1 MQVTRRVADGQ
12 IGKVR
17 LGLTEATLFCYAP
30 SILRIYRERYP
41 QVKLILKG
49 GETEAHVEA
58 LRTHQIDVAFVYLPI
73 REPTLWVYPL
83 HEQFYIAALSSSHPL
98 ARYKQIPQW

>member
-1 MQVTRRVADGQ
+1 M
-12 IGKVR
+12 GKVR